1 MSMRRSIYKWKQVSV
16 SFRYGVV
23 TVVIDWRRYAISGNL
38 LTAFVT
44 FFFLNFKLSH
54 WQWFCLNTSRSK
66 GAHPANLLHSRV
78 FVTPRRAVYIFIW
91 TGVLRASFFALAYS
105 VPFKNVFKHMLCFKL
120 QVAIV
125 VISTSLDPPEITMQM
140 PKRTEK
146 FVELYCRLPQSG
158 LLASLSYNLI
168 LVIICTFY
176 AFKTRKLPDNYKESR
191 YIAFCVDTTLVIWI
205 TFLPTYF
212 TTSRATAKTTI
223 LVVSLLLNASVTM
236 ACLFIPRLY
245 SLYRNLREISRNGH
259 IYKDLKIVK
268 HVVQR
273 NRSHGNSLSIQ
284 EGDELRTFRTVPSAI
299 TISSDVIAL
308 SPEHS
313 SVMMTQKHDT
323 LSEYDNEDM

>member
-1 MSMRRSIYKWKQVSV
+1 
-16 SFRYGVV
+16 
-23 TVVIDWRRYAISGNL
+23 
-38 LTAFVT
+38 
-44 FFFLNFKLSH
+44 
-54 WQWFCLNTSRSK
+54 
-66 GAHPANLLHSRV
+66 
-78 FVTPRRAVYIFIW
+78 
-91 TGVLRASFFALAYS
+91 
-105 VPFKNVFKHMLCFKL
+105 MLCFKF

-140 PKRTEK
+140 PKRAEK

-245 SLYRNLREISRNGH
+245 SLYMNLREVSRNGH

-284 EGDELRTFRTVPSAI
+284 DGDELRTFRTVPSAI